1 MNALAPVITGL
12 ARIARAPAVWSERT
26 AIRAR
31 LEAMPERLLADVG
44 LDRAA
49 VAREARRPFWRPFG
63 ACLEPDPTPRWRA
76 TSPSAS
82 ASVPTALLAATRLPG
97 ATFPLLS

>member
-1 MNALAPVITGL
+1 MAPVITGL
-12 ARIARAPAVWSERT
+12 ARIGRAPALWSERA

-63 ACLEPDPTPRWRA
+63 ACLEPDPAPLWRA
-76 TSPSAS
+76 ASPSAS

>member
-1 MNALAPVITGL
+1 MNAFAPVIAGVL
-12 ARIARAPAVWSERT
+12 RVSSLVAVWSERVEM
-26 AIRAR
+26 RRR
-31 LEAMPERLLADVG
+31 LAAMPERLLADVG